1 MFRIPKF
8 AQLEMTF
15 EEAEKIIKR
24 LTGNNTLLNGLEYM
38 NKRWEEHCKFENW
51 DGQEDDDEF
60 FDDWQHEVNAF
71 NVVFNKMQPLFA
83 SKGAK

>member
-1 MFRIPKF
+1 MFRIPKY
-8 AQLEMTF
+8 AQMEMTF

-24 LTGNNTLLNGLEYM
+24 LTGNNTLLDGLEYM
-38 NKRWEEHCKFENW
+38 NNLWEKHTECGFADNG
-51 DGQEDDDEF
+51 DEDFYEE
-60 FDDWQHEVNAF
+60 WTYEVNAF

>member
-24 LTGNNTLLNGLEYM
+24 LTGNNTLLNGLEYI
-38 NKRWEEHCKFENW
+38 F
-51 DGQEDDDEF
+51 Q
-60 FDDWQHEVNAF
+60 
-71 NVVFNKMQPLFA
+71 
-83 SKGAK
+83 